1 MSILNV
7 RFSAVATDADGKK
20 LSVAPHEAL
29 AQRGPVV
36 AVTLRPLG
44 EKLQAMAERGETDS
58 PKAMDGFALIDTG
71 ASYTCIDQAAAD
83 RINLAVVDQATIA
96 SASHAAHRVPVFA
109 GEIEIAGLGKIRV
122 LRAMGATLE
131 CQGLIALIG
140 RDALADTIFVYNGSD
155 GSFSVSS

>member
-1 MSILNV
+1 
-7 RFSAVATDADGKK
+7 
-20 LSVAPHEAL
+20 
-29 AQRGPVV
+29 
-36 AVTLRPLG
+36 
-44 EKLQAMAERGETDS
+44 MAERGETDS
-58 PKAMDGFALIDTG
+58 PKVMDGFALIDTG

-83 RINLAVVDQATIA
+83 RINLAVVDQAMIA

-109 GEIEIAGLGKIRV
+109 GEIEIASLGKIRV

-155 GSFSVSS
+155 GSFSISR